1 MSIKFF
7 AKALLT
13 LCCLAGLSLTSV
25 AVSQAETY
33 VKIATGNLG
42 GVYYPVGVGLGQ
54 LIQKTNPEFLSSAM
68 STGGSVDNVQLLA
81 GNEAQIA
88 MIQSN
93 VIEDAYNGERPFKQ
107 KHENLRAI
115 TALWPNIIHVVTTTE
130 IKTLADLKGKRFVVG
145 AARSGTEV
153 ITHAVLDAAGLSY
166 RNKDKSKNDINP
178 VWLNYAEAVDSMNN
192 RQAIGGMFQAFPPG
206 SAIAELMT
214 SDDYHI
220 LQLSDDY
227 LAELKKKYPYF
238 ARYTVAKETYPNQ
251 PEDLQLVGYPVLL
264 VALESMPEEA
274 VYTITKT
281 IFENLPELHAIH
293 QATTMITPES
303 ATVGVNIPLHKG
315 AEKYLKEKGML
326 P

>member
-1 MSIKFF
+1 MFIKHSIKTAVGLCCALSLFF
-7 AKALLT
+7 ALP
-13 LCCLAGLSLTSV
+13 GMSL
-25 AVSQAETY
+25 AETH

-54 LIQKTNPEFLSSAM
+54 LIQKTNPDFLSSAM
-68 STGGSVDNVQLLA
+68 STGGSVDNIQLLE

-93 VIEDAYNGERPFKQ
+93 VIEDAYNGAKPFRK

-115 TALWPNIIHVVTTTE
+115 TALWPNIVHIVTTKD
-130 IKTLADLKGKRFVVG
+130 IKSLADLKGRRFVVG

-153 ITHAVLDAAGLSY
+153 ITHAVLDAAGLQY
-166 RNKDKSKNDINP
+166 RNKDKSKNDLVP
-178 VWLNYAEAVDSMNN
+178 VWLNYTEAVDSMNN
-192 RQAIGGMFQAFPPG
+192 RQAVGGMFQAFPPG

-220 LQLSDDY
+220 LQMSDAY
-227 LAELKKKYPYF
+227 LAELKAKYPYF
-238 ARYTVAKETYPNQ
+238 ARYAVAAGTYPNQ
-251 PEDLQLVGYPVLL
+251 KEDLQLVGYPVLL
-264 VALESMPEEA
+264 VALDSMPEEA
-274 VYTITKT
+274 VYAVTRT

-293 QATTMITPES
+293 QATTMITPEN

-315 AEKYLKEKGML
+315 AEKYLKEKGVL